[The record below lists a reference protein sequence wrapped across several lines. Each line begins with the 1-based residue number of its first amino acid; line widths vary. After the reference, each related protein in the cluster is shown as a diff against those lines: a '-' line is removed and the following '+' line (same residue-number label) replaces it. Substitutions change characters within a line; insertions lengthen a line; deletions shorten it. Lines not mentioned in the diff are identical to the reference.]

1 MALGGRLGYYI
12 RGVLPGLPVEE
23 PEESAAVGEEPLSW
37 AAGPEKLNLWA
48 FSPVYSTILMG

>member
-1 MALGGRLGYYI
+1 MGYYI

-48 FSPVYSTILMG
+48 FSPVYCTILMG